1 MKLKHFLFAEADG
14 NGADGGGS
22 GGGDAG
28 GGDAGAAAA
37 SATAQGGAGGG
48 GDTAITSGGN
58 QGPTFPEK
66 YQVKNEAGQIDWQA
80 SALKQAEGY
89 NALSKRA
96 GEVGMPPKTPEEY
109 TVAVPDALKGYD
121 LEADD
126 SYKEF
131 RAEAHKAGL
140 TQKQMDFVMG
150 KYFQLAPALVNGAQA
165 LSKDECLADLKTTW
179 KTEQEMRDGIA
190 KAQRAYREYFGAD
203 AEKMMAKYGNDPALV
218 RFMARLAEELGE
230 DTPPSPNESAQGGVS
245 INAIRESEAY
255 KDPKHP
261 DHERVSK
268 QVQAYYEAQARRD
281 QRQGRV
287 AVM

>member
-1 MKLKHFLFAEADG
+1 MKPKHYLFDQATGD
-14 NGADGGGS
+14 
-22 GGGDAG
+22 GGDAG
-28 GGDAGAAAA
+28 GGAGTAAPAATAAPATETAAATATGGETALSAAAA
-37 SATAQGGAGGG
+37 QPP
-48 GDTAITSGGN
+48 AI
-58 QGPTFPEK
+58 PEK
-66 YQVKNEAGQIDWQA
+66 YQVKNEAGEIDWQA
-80 SALKQAEGY
+80 SAMKQAEGY

-96 GEVGMPPKTPEEY
+96 GEVGMAPKSPEEY
-109 TVAVPDALKGYD
+109 TVSLPEALKGYD

-126 SYKEF
+126 SFKEF
-131 RAEAHKAGL
+131 RAEAHKLGY
-140 TQKQMDFVMG
+140 TQKQMDLAMG
-150 KYFQLAPALVNGAQA
+150 KYFQIIPGLVNGSRA
-165 LSKDECLADLKTTW
+165 LSKDECVADLKTTW
-179 KTEQEMRDGIA
+179 KTEQEFREGIT

-203 AEKMMAKYGNDPALV
+203 AEKMMAKYGNDPAQV

-245 INAIRESEAY
+245 INSIRESEAY